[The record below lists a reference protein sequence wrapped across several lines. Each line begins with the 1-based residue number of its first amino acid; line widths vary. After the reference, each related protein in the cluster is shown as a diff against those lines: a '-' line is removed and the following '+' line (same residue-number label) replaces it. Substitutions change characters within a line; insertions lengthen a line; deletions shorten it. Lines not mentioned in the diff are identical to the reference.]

1 VTEPVCGMQ
10 VDLRPPLRT
19 ETHPRA
25 PYTSA
30 APVALLPF
38 DAEPQRDATTIAGTV
53 LSEGSQ

>member
-1 VTEPVCGMQ
+1 MR